1 MDSYP
6 VNLLDA
12 FIDQIDLGIIVLDD
26 QLRIRHWN
34 SFISQRSGKNLPQA
48 QGRDFVEVFPEAN
61 GEHFVKVVEL
71 ARERA
76 KHVYSHWLDNLPL
89 VKLSGDCEEHERQL
103 QSTLFFPFEA
113 ANGERHF
120 GLVMYITDCP

>member
-61 GEHFVKVVEL
+61 
-71 ARERA
+71 A
-76 KHVYSHWLDNLPL
+76 
-89 VKLSGDCEEHERQL
+89 
-103 QSTLFFPFEA
+103 STSSRWS
-113 ANGERHF
+113 N
-120 GLVMYITDCP
+120 ITDCP